1 MSAGNV
7 AVVDSWAI
15 LAFLRAEEPG
25 ATAMRRYLRRAQSGN
40 LRLLLS
46 DLLSDRR
53 GLRPPDRRI
62 GDIGLCSCQRSL
74 RRLDPSFGGGHG
86 GGLLI
91 CIGHRL
97 FPLTFGDSARLRQ
110 ARVRLFV
117 ERGQLK

>member
-1 MSAGNV
+1 MCRV
-7 AVVDSWAI
+7 
-15 LAFLRAEEPG
+15 RCG
-25 ATAMRRYLRRAQSGN
+25 AGN

-74 RRLDPSFGGGHG
+74 GRLDPSFGRGDG

-91 CIGHRL
+91 CIGHCL
-97 FPLTFGDSARLRQ
+97 FPLTFGGSAGLRQ
-110 ARVRLFV
+110 SRVRLFV